1 MLGQTVLA
9 RCLKTDTLK
18 RCLHAAADWS
28 VTNDPV
34 LVDPTIA
41 ATGKKYHR
49 IEKLLKE
56 QTRWENVAD
65 RKEPITDNMVRD
77 LHQLAKDKKIDSLE
91 NVIADW
97 TTVGMCGGAFR
108 LSEWAQDKS
117 ANSIKKTKR
126 NLDGKPAAF
135 VLPDFVFCDKKGRR
149 LKQAKREMLQE
160 KDVFIVSVCWRVQKN
175 RNNGEIKKFARDDA
189 NPMFCAPRAAL
200 QI

>member
-28 VTNDPV
+28 IANNPV
-34 LVDPTIA
+34 LVNPTTD
-41 ATGKKYHR
+41 ATGRKCHC

-56 QTRWENVAD
+56 QTQWENVAD
-65 RKEPITDNMVRD
+65 RKEPIADNVVCD
-77 LHQLAKDKKIDSLE
+77 LHQLAKDKKVDSLE

-117 ANSIKKTKR
+117 TNSI
-126 NLDGKPAAF
+126 
-135 VLPDFVFCDKKGRR
+135 
-149 LKQAKREMLQE
+149 AK
-160 KDVFIVSVCWRVQKN
+160 
-175 RNNGEIKKFARDDA
+175 IK
-189 NPMFCAPRAAL
+189 
-200 QI
+200 

>member
-34 LVDPTIA
+34 LADPTIA
-41 ATGKKYHR
+41 ATGKKCHR

-56 QTRWENVAD
+56 QMRWENVAD

-77 LHQLAKDKKIDSLE
+77 LHQLAKDKKVDSLE
-91 NVIADW
+91 NVIANW
-97 TTVGMCGGAFR
+97 TTVGMCGGAFH

-117 ANSIKKTKR
+117 TNSIKKTKQ

-135 VLPDFVFCDKKGRR
+135 ILSDFVFYNKKGRR
-149 LKQAKREMLQE
+149 LKQAK
-160 KDVFIVSVCWRVQKN
+160 
-175 RNNGEIKKFARDDA
+175 
-189 NPMFCAPRAAL
+189 
-200 QI
+200 

>member
-9 RCLKTDTLK
+9 RCLKTDTPK
-18 RCLHAAADWS
+18 RHLHAAADWS

-65 RKEPITDNMVRD
+65 RKEPITDNMVQD
-77 LHQLAKDKKIDSLE
+77 LHHLAKDKKVDSLE

-97 TTVGMCGGAFR
+97 TTVGTCRGAFR

-117 ANSIKKTKR
+117 ANSVKKIKQ

-135 VLPDFVFCDKKGRR
+135 ILSCFVFCDKK
-149 LKQAKREMLQE
+149 E
-160 KDVFIVSVCWRVQKN
+160 DV
-175 RNNGEIKKFARDDA
+175 
-189 NPMFCAPRAAL
+189 
-200 QI
+200 